1 MDWSRVAGAALLL
14 ASAFA
19 LPLAA
24 AATPADL
31 APEHRGVALDDL
43 SHPLATAA
51 WHWLADAGHRD
62 ALELGAV
69 LSLTWAGGSG
79 PTVDVDVVER
89 SGAFDDAYPTPTEA
103 WPGQGPRPAWHGHGG
118 LGLTRLRLTTRETLA
133 GPIVVDAAVL
143 ERRALAEMDL
153 RLIMS
158 IGDTVVRLED
168 TRSGFRRIW
177 PLGVGAV
184 DTIRLPG
191 AVSSLT
197 PTTEYGRLDKRGS
210 WEIMRF
216 PKHFQDKPYLPLHIP
231 YARDGR
237 LVWRA
242 TWIAF
247 HIWQPPRFARGFL
260 SHGCI
265 RMRDQ
270 DLAEL
275 SAFVFGVETFIPV
288 RIRAKPD
295 PEMAHPHW
303 KLKDRYWKLKNI
315 GSASTPK
322 YWIINGVWVTE
333 YAPKSPVP
341 AGETIEGITID
352 SPNVIAGWE
361 PGYPP
366 TRRPEPEPAGP
377 APDGPRDEA
386 GPDAG
391 DVPTPEPG
399 GGGQDDDGTP
409 GDALR

>member
-1 MDWSRVAGAALLL
+1 MKHRVHALHIAAFVLL
-14 ASAFA
+14 AIAQA
-19 LPLAA
+19 PLQATGARAA
-24 AATPADL
+24 ELGDA
-31 APEHRGVALDDL
+31 HRGVALDDL
-43 SHPLATAA
+43 THPLATAA
-51 WHWLADAGHRD
+51 WHWLGEASNRE

-69 LSLTWAGGSG
+69 LSLSWAGGSG
-79 PTVDVDVVER
+79 PTLDVDVVER
-89 SGAFDDAYPTPTEA
+89 STAFDDAYPGPSEP
-103 WPGQGPRPAWHGHGG
+103 WPGQGPRPAWHGQGG

-133 GPIVVDAAVL
+133 GPIVVGAAVL
-143 ERRALAEMDL
+143 ERRALAAMDL

-168 TRSGFRRIW
+168 ARSGFRRVW

-191 AVSSLT
+191 AISSLT

-231 YARDGR
+231 YERDGE

-303 KLKDRYWKLKNI
+303 KLKDRYWKLRNI
-315 GSASTPK
+315 GSSSTPK
-322 YWIINGVWVTE
+322 YWIVNGVWVTE
-333 YAPKSPVP
+333 YAPRSPVP
-341 AGETIEGITID
+341 DGDSIEAITID
-352 SPNVIAGWE
+352 SPKVIAGWV
-361 PGYPP
+361 PGFPP
-366 TRRPEPEPAGP
+366 IRRPEPGLSGSRDADAEPDGTHAGGECVDNGLPAGGSP
-377 APDGPRDEA
+377 
-386 GPDAG
+386 
-391 DVPTPEPG
+391 
-399 GGGQDDDGTP
+399 
-409 GDALR
+409 